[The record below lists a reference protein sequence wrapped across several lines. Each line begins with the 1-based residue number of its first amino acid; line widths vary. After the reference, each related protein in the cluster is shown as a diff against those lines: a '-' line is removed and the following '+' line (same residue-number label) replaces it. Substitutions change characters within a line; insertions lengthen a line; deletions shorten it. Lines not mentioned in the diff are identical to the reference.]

1 MAPSFSNRHQRPNH
15 LISSIIIIILTI
27 LASSHLAAAAAAADE
42 KCSASSA
49 QFSCPNCG
57 GIAVSDCMS
66 CDGYLFTDYKYG
78 LCYDRKLFNGNAEN
92 GDSDNH
98 YPFLWYDIAGTVVW
112 FLTAGIA
119 TACGVGGGGI
129 YVPMGILLLRFPP
142 KPSSGL
148 SQASIFGASLGG
160 LLVNIRKCH
169 PDKFIR
175 DTKGAPSEAHPGK
188 IASYEK
194 DKGPAEIEEDRQ
206 IYLDGGDGQRTF
218 YTRPVI
224 DYNMAL
230 FLAPMEMAGA
240 VLGVI
245 IQRLFPNWLFLS
257 FAAVILSFTS
267 YKTYKK
273 FFAAYRNDMEAREE
287 GKRLSIAE
295 TKRAEAE
302 ESRGAEIEQSKHESA
317 NDAVVNGDSEEI
329 QMTEMGTAQSE
340 DELETDKVSSVE
352 DDPKQLEKRRQFLKD
367 DSRQYP
373 REKLACLILLW
384 AGLTAITFLKGGKGV
399 DSVIGITCEDPGF
412 YILVAAQFLWTL
424 GFAAVFGWKNVKS
437 TQERLDVDY
446 PFNEADVLWDLKKLQ
461 FYSFFT
467 FVAGIVAGLIGI
479 GGGMVLGPLML
490 VMGINPR
497 VSTATTATMILLTS
511 SSVAVMF
518 VMSGL
523 VPWEYALYFFCVCLV
538 GAYIGK
544 TRIDSYVKRTGMA
557 SVLVGIL
564 ATIIALA
571 TIGCVV
577 ILLMSL
583 AKVDWC
589 FDGFKAFCTV
599 TAEED
604 QCLTANRLLSRPA
617 SAKDLFPY

>member
-1 MAPSFSNRHQRPNH
+1 MSFLHRQSFFVALLLALVIYIVP
-15 LISSIIIIILTI
+15 
-27 LASSHLAAAAAAADE
+27 LASAAE
-42 KCSASSA
+42 SKCAGES

-57 GIAVSDCMS
+57 GISVSDCMD
-66 CDGYLFTDYKYG
+66 CDGYLFTDYNYG
-78 LCYDRKLFNGNAEN
+78 LCYNRKLFNTNAEN
-92 GDSDNH
+92 GNSDNH
-98 YPFLWYDIAGTVVW
+98 YPFLWTDIVGTIVW

-160 LLVNIRKCH
+160 ILVNIRKRH
-169 PDKFIR
+169 PDEHIR
-175 DTKGAPSEAHPGK
+175 DTKGTPSEEHPGK
-188 IASYEK
+188 MIAYEK
-194 DKGPAEIEEDRQ
+194 GKGPMEIEDDREK
-206 IYLDGGDGQRTF
+206 YLDGGDGKRKF

-245 IQRLFPNWLFLS
+245 IQRVFPNWLFLC
-257 FAAVILSFTS
+257 FAAVVLGFTAF
-267 YKTYKK
+267 KTFKK
-273 FFAAYRNDMEAREE
+273 FFVAYAKDKAAKEE
-287 GKRLSIAE
+287 RIEL
-295 TKRAEAE
+295 TKR
-302 ESRGAEIEQSKHESA
+302 ESRRVLESQKKKESDANGEGAAS
-317 NDAVVNGDSEEI
+317 DAVDDVEGNANTKEEK
-329 QMTEMGTAQSE
+329 EE
-340 DELETDKVSSVE
+340 E
-352 DDPKQLEKRRQFLKD
+352 DDPKQLEQRRKFLEE

-373 REKLACLILLW
+373 FEKISYLILLW
-384 AGLTAITFLKGGKGV
+384 IGLTIITFLKGGKGV
-399 DSVIGITCEDPGF
+399 DSVIGITCQDAGF
-412 YILVAAQFLWTL
+412 YVLVAAQFLWTL
-424 GFAAVFGWKNVKS
+424 GFAAVFGYKNVKGVN
-437 TQERLDVDY
+437 ERVAVNY
-446 PFNEADVLWDLKKLQ
+446 PFNETDVMWDFKKLQ

-479 GGGMVLGPLML
+479 GGGMVLGPLMI
-490 VMGINPR
+490 VMGVNPR

-523 VPWEYALYFFCVCLV
+523 VPWQYAVYFFFVCLL

-544 TRIDSYVKRTGMA
+544 TRIDAYVKKTGMG
-557 SVLVGIL
+557 SILVGIL

-571 TIGCVV
+571 TIGCII
-577 ILLMSL
+577 ILFLNL

-589 FDGFKAFCTV
+589 VDGFKAFCTV
-599 TAEED
+599 SSEENA
-604 QCLTANRLLSRPA
+604 CPTRLLSL
-617 SAKDLFPY
+617 SAEEIFPY

>member
-1 MAPSFSNRHQRPNH
+1 MSFLHRQSFFVALLLALVIYIVP
-15 LISSIIIIILTI
+15 
-27 LASSHLAAAAAAADE
+27 LASAAE
-42 KCSASSA
+42 SKCAGES

-57 GIAVSDCMS
+57 GISVSDCMD
-66 CDGYLFTDYKYG
+66 CDGYLFTDYNYG
-78 LCYDRKLFNGNAEN
+78 LCYNRKLFNTNAEN
-92 GDSDNH
+92 GNSDNH
-98 YPFLWYDIAGTVVW
+98 YPFLWTDIVGTIVW

-160 LLVNIRKCH
+160 ILVNIRKRH
-169 PDKFIR
+169 PDEHIR
-175 DTKGAPSEAHPGK
+175 DTKGTPSEEHPGK
-188 IASYEK
+188 MIAYEK
-194 DKGPAEIEEDRQ
+194 GKGPMEIEDDREK
-206 IYLDGGDGQRTF
+206 YLDGGDGKRKF

-245 IQRLFPNWLFLS
+245 IQRVFPNWLFLC
-257 FAAVILSFTS
+257 FAAVVLGFTAF
-267 YKTYKK
+267 KTFKK
-273 FFAAYRNDMEAREE
+273 FFVAYAKDKAAKEE
-287 GKRLSIAE
+287 RIEL
-295 TKRAEAE
+295 TKR
-302 ESRGAEIEQSKHESA
+302 ESQRVLESQKKKESDANGEGAAS
-317 NDAVVNGDSEEI
+317 DAVDDVEGNANTKEEK
-329 QMTEMGTAQSE
+329 EE
-340 DELETDKVSSVE
+340 E
-352 DDPKQLEKRRQFLKD
+352 DDPKQLEQRRKFLEE

-373 REKLACLILLW
+373 FEKISYLILLW
-384 AGLTAITFLKGGKGV
+384 IGLTIITFLKGGKGV
-399 DSVIGITCEDPGF
+399 DSVIGITCQDAGF
-412 YILVAAQFLWTL
+412 YVLVAAQFLWTL
-424 GFAAVFGWKNVKS
+424 GFAAVFGYKNVKGVN
-437 TQERLDVDY
+437 ERVAVNY
-446 PFNEADVLWDLKKLQ
+446 PFNETDVMWDFKKLQ

-479 GGGMVLGPLML
+479 GGGMVLGPLMI
-490 VMGINPR
+490 VMGVNPR

-523 VPWEYALYFFCVCLV
+523 VPWQYAVYFFFVCLL

-544 TRIDSYVKRTGMA
+544 TRIDAYVKKTGMG
-557 SVLVGIL
+557 SILVGIL

-571 TIGCVV
+571 TIGCII
-577 ILLMSL
+577 ILFLNL

-589 FDGFKAFCTV
+589 VDGFKAFCTV
-599 TAEED
+599 SSEENA
-604 QCLTANRLLSRPA
+604 CPTRLLSL
-617 SAKDLFPY
+617 SAEEIFPY

>member
-1 MAPSFSNRHQRPNH
+1 M
-15 LISSIIIIILTI
+15 TI
-27 LASSHLAAAAAAADE
+27 LPRKSRWRCRPLLPQLLALSAVLLLALAPRLASAESKCAA
-42 KCSASSA
+42 SGA

-57 GIAVSDCMS
+57 GITVSDCMD
-66 CDGYLFTDYKYG
+66 CDGYLFTDYNAG
-78 LCYDRKLFNGNAEN
+78 LCYNRKLFNQNAQN

-98 YPFLWYDIAGTVVW
+98 YPFLWFDIAGTFVW
-112 FLTAGIA
+112 FITAGIA

-142 KPSSGL
+142 KPASGL

-160 LLVNIRKCH
+160 ILVNIRKKH
-169 PDKFIR
+169 PDQHIR
-175 DTKGAPSEAHPGK
+175 DTRGTPSEVQEGK
-188 IASYEK
+188 IVSYEK
-194 DKGPAEIEEDRQ
+194 DMGPAEIKANRAR
-206 IYLDGGDGQRTF
+206 YLAGGDGERKF

-257 FAAVILSFTS
+257 FAAVVLGFTA
-267 YKTYKK
+267 YKTFKKFLVAYKK
-273 FFAAYRNDMEAREE
+273 DKEGRERRE
-287 GKRLSIAE
+287 SLAL
-295 TKRAEAE
+295 E
-302 ESRGAEIEQSKHESA
+302 ESKRMSSSNLADGDVEMTEVGATA
-317 NDAVVNGDSEEI
+317 TNSEEDNPAE
-329 QMTEMGTAQSE
+329 Q
-340 DELETDKVSSVE
+340 
-352 DDPKQLEKRRQFLKD
+352 DDPKELEQRRAFLED
-367 DSRQYP
+367 DTRQYP
-373 REKLACLILLW
+373 KEKLAYLILLW
-384 AGLTAITFLKGGKGV
+384 AGLTVITFLKGGKGV
-399 DSVIGITCEDPGF
+399 DSVIGLTCADAGF
-412 YILVAAQFLWTL
+412 YVLVAAQFLWTL
-424 GFAAVFGWKNVKS
+424 GFAAVFGYKNVKA
-437 TQERLDVDY
+437 TQARLAVNY
-446 PFNEADVLWDLKKLQ
+446 PFNEQDVLWDGKKLQ

-467 FVAGIVAGLIGI
+467 FVAGVVAGLIGI

-523 VPWEYALYFFCVCLV
+523 VPWQYALYFFCICLL

-544 TRIDSYVKRTGMA
+544 TRIDSYVKKTGMA
-557 SVLVGIL
+557 SILVGIL

-571 TIGCVV
+571 TAGCIF
-577 ILLMSL
+577 ILFMNL

-589 FDGFKAFCTV
+589 LDGFKPFCTV
-599 TAEED
+599 KTEED
-604 QCLTANRLLSRPA
+604 KCVATRFLVGAQE
-617 SAKDLFPY
+617 LFPY

>member
-1 MAPSFSNRHQRPNH
+1 MFFLHRQSFFVALLLALVIYIVP
-15 LISSIIIIILTI
+15 
-27 LASSHLAAAAAAADE
+27 LASAAE
-42 KCSASSA
+42 SKCAGES

-57 GIAVSDCMS
+57 GISVSDCMD
-66 CDGYLFTDYKYG
+66 CDGYLFTDYNYG
-78 LCYDRKLFNGNAEN
+78 LCYNRKLFNTNAEN
-92 GDSDNH
+92 GNSDNH
-98 YPFLWYDIAGTVVW
+98 YPFLWTDIVGTIVW

-160 LLVNIRKCH
+160 ILVNIRKRH
-169 PDKFIR
+169 PDEHIR
-175 DTKGAPSEAHPGK
+175 DTKGTPSKEHPGK
-188 IASYEK
+188 MIAYEK
-194 DKGPAEIEEDRQ
+194 GKGPMEIEDDREK
-206 IYLDGGDGQRTF
+206 YLDGGDGKRKF

-245 IQRLFPNWLFLS
+245 IQRVFPNWLFLC
-257 FAAVILSFTS
+257 FAAVVLGFTAF
-267 YKTYKK
+267 KTFKK
-273 FFAAYRNDMEAREE
+273 FFVAYAKDKAAKEE
-287 GKRLSIAE
+287 RIEL
-295 TKRAEAE
+295 TKR
-302 ESRGAEIEQSKHESA
+302 ESQRVLESQKKKESDANGEGAAS
-317 NDAVVNGDSEEI
+317 DAVDDVEGNANTKEEK
-329 QMTEMGTAQSE
+329 EE
-340 DELETDKVSSVE
+340 E
-352 DDPKQLEKRRQFLKD
+352 DDPKQLEQRRKFLEE

-373 REKLACLILLW
+373 FEKISYLILLW
-384 AGLTAITFLKGGKGV
+384 IGLTVITFLKGGKGV
-399 DSVIGITCEDPGF
+399 DSVIGITCQDAGF
-412 YILVAAQFLWTL
+412 YVLVAAQFLWTL
-424 GFAAVFGWKNVKS
+424 GFAAVFGYKNVKGVN
-437 TQERLDVDY
+437 ERVAVNY
-446 PFNEADVLWDLKKLQ
+446 PFNETDVMWDFKKLQ

-479 GGGMVLGPLML
+479 GGGMVLGPLMI
-490 VMGINPR
+490 VMGVNPR

-523 VPWEYALYFFCVCLV
+523 VPWQYAVYFFFVCLL

-544 TRIDSYVKRTGMA
+544 TRIDAYVKKTGMG
-557 SVLVGIL
+557 SILVGIL

-571 TIGCVV
+571 TIGCII
-577 ILLMSL
+577 ILFLNL

-589 FDGFKAFCTV
+589 VDGFKAFCTV
-599 TAEED
+599 SSEENA
-604 QCLTANRLLSRPA
+604 CPTRLLSL
-617 SAKDLFPY
+617 SAEEIFPY

>member
-1 MAPSFSNRHQRPNH
+1 MSFLHRQSFFVALLLALVIYIVP
-15 LISSIIIIILTI
+15 
-27 LASSHLAAAAAAADE
+27 LASAAE
-42 KCSASSA
+42 SKCAGES

-57 GIAVSDCMS
+57 GISVSDCMD
-66 CDGYLFTDYKYG
+66 CDGYLFTDYNYG
-78 LCYDRKLFNGNAEN
+78 LCYNRKLFNTNAEN
-92 GDSDNH
+92 GNSDNH
-98 YPFLWYDIAGTVVW
+98 YPFLWTDIVGTIVW

-160 LLVNIRKCH
+160 ILVNIRKRH
-169 PDKFIR
+169 PDEHIR
-175 DTKGAPSEAHPGK
+175 DTKGTPSEEHPGK
-188 IASYEK
+188 MIAYEK
-194 DKGPAEIEEDRQ
+194 GKGPMEIEDDREK
-206 IYLDGGDGQRTF
+206 YLDGGDGKRKF

-245 IQRLFPNWLFLS
+245 IQRVFPNWLFLC
-257 FAAVILSFTS
+257 FAAVVLGFTAF
-267 YKTYKK
+267 KTFKK
-273 FFAAYRNDMEAREE
+273 FFVAYAKDKAAKEE
-287 GKRLSIAE
+287 RIEL
-295 TKRAEAE
+295 TKR
-302 ESRGAEIEQSKHESA
+302 ESQRVLESQKKKESDANGEGAAS
-317 NDAVVNGDSEEI
+317 DAVDDVEGNANTKEEK
-329 QMTEMGTAQSE
+329 EE
-340 DELETDKVSSVE
+340 E
-352 DDPKQLEKRRQFLKD
+352 DDPKQLEQRRKFLEE

-373 REKLACLILLW
+373 FEKISYLILLW
-384 AGLTAITFLKGGKGV
+384 IGLTVITFLKGGKGV
-399 DSVIGITCEDPGF
+399 DSVIGITCQDAGF
-412 YILVAAQFLWTL
+412 YVLVAAQFLWTL
-424 GFAAVFGWKNVKS
+424 GFAAVFGYKNVKGVN
-437 TQERLDVDY
+437 ERVAVNY
-446 PFNEADVLWDLKKLQ
+446 PFNETDVMWDFKKLQ

-479 GGGMVLGPLML
+479 GGGMVLGPLMI
-490 VMGINPR
+490 VMGVNPR

-523 VPWEYALYFFCVCLV
+523 VPWQYAVYFFFVCLL

-544 TRIDSYVKRTGMA
+544 TRIDAYVKKTGMG
-557 SVLVGIL
+557 SILVGIL

-571 TIGCVV
+571 TIGCII
-577 ILLMSL
+577 ILFLNL

-589 FDGFKAFCTV
+589 VDGFKAFCTV
-599 TAEED
+599 SSEENA
-604 QCLTANRLLSRPA
+604 CPTRLLSL
-617 SAKDLFPY
+617 SAEEIFPY

>member
-1 MAPSFSNRHQRPNH
+1 MAMAPSIRP
-15 LISSIIIIILTI
+15 LILLLFTFTIILTY
-27 LASSHLAAAAAAADE
+27 LAPLVSAADDD
-42 KCSASSA
+42 KCSAA
-49 QFSCPNCG
+49 GKFSCPNCG
-57 GIAVSDCMS
+57 GISVSDCMD
-66 CDGYLFTDYKYG
+66 CEGYLFTDYQYE
-78 LCYDRKLFNGNAEN
+78 LCYDRKLFNGNGEN

-98 YPFLWYDIAGTVVW
+98 YPFLWYDIAGTFVW
-112 FLTAGIA
+112 FFTAGIA

-160 LLVNIRKCH
+160 LIVNIRNRH

-175 DTKGAPSEAHPGK
+175 DTKGTPSEALPGK
-188 IASYEK
+188 IVSYEK
-194 DKGPAEIEEDRQ
+194 DKGPAEIESDKER
-206 IYLDGGDGQRTF
+206 YLEGGDGKRKF

-257 FAAVILSFTS
+257 FAAVILGFTS
-267 YKTYKK
+267 YKTFKK
-273 FFAAYRNDMEAREE
+273 FLAAYQKDKDAREE
-287 GKRLSIAE
+287 TLALSVRE
-295 TKRAEAE
+295 SQRALDVTANQERQKALLD
-302 ESRGAEIEQSKHESA
+302 AN
-317 NDAVVNGDSEEI
+317 NDADGEME
-329 QMTEMGTAQSE
+329 MTEIGATTAAEDGSE
-340 DELETDKVSSVE
+340 SSQ
-352 DDPKQLEKRRQFLKD
+352 DDPKDLEKRRQLLEND
-367 DSRQYP
+367 ARQYP
-373 REKLACLILLW
+373 KEKIAYLILLW
-384 AGLTAITFLKGGKGV
+384 AGLTVITFLKGGKGV
-399 DSVIGITCEDPGF
+399 DSVIGLNCEDAGF
-412 YILVAAQFLWTL
+412 YVLVALQFLWTL
-424 GFAAVFGWKNVKS
+424 GFAAVFGYKNVKG
-437 TQERLDVDY
+437 TQERLDVNY
-446 PFNEADVLWDLKKLQ
+446 PFNEADVLWDYKKLQ

-523 VPWEYALYFFCVCLV
+523 VPWEYAVYFFFVCLC

-544 TRIDSYVKRTGMA
+544 TKIDSYVKRTGMS
-557 SVLVGIL
+557 SVLVGTL
-564 ATIIALA
+564 ATIILLA
-571 TIGCVV
+571 TIGCIV
-577 ILLMSL
+577 ILFMNL

-589 FDGFKAFCTV
+589 LDGFNAFCTV
-599 TAEED
+599 KSAED
-604 QCLTANRLLSRPA
+604 KCPAARFLLGA
-617 SAKDLFPY
+617 AEIFPY

>member
-1 MAPSFSNRHQRPNH
+1 MSFLHRQSFFVALLLALVIYIVP
-15 LISSIIIIILTI
+15 
-27 LASSHLAAAAAAADE
+27 LASAAE
-42 KCSASSA
+42 SKCAGEG

-57 GIAVSDCMS
+57 GISVSDCMD
-66 CDGYLFTDYKYG
+66 CDGYLFTDYNYG
-78 LCYDRKLFNGNAEN
+78 LCYNRKLFNTNAEN
-92 GDSDNH
+92 GNSDNH
-98 YPFLWYDIAGTVVW
+98 YPFLWTDIVGTIVW

-160 LLVNIRKCH
+160 ILVNIRKRH
-169 PDKFIR
+169 PDEHIR
-175 DTKGAPSEAHPGK
+175 DTKGTPSEEHPGK
-188 IASYEK
+188 MIAYEK
-194 DKGPAEIEEDRQ
+194 GKGPMEIEDDREK
-206 IYLDGGDGQRTF
+206 YLDGGDGKRKF

-245 IQRLFPNWLFLS
+245 IQRVFPNWLFLC
-257 FAAVILSFTS
+257 FAAVVLGFTAF
-267 YKTYKK
+267 KTFKK
-273 FFAAYRNDMEAREE
+273 FFVAYAKDKAAKEE
-287 GKRLSIAE
+287 RIEL
-295 TKRAEAE
+295 TKR
-302 ESRGAEIEQSKHESA
+302 ESQRVLESQKKKESDANGEGAAS
-317 NDAVVNGDSEEI
+317 DAVDDVEGNANTKEEK
-329 QMTEMGTAQSE
+329 E
-340 DELETDKVSSVE
+340 DE
-352 DDPKQLEKRRQFLKD
+352 DDPKQLEQRRKFLEE

-373 REKLACLILLW
+373 FEKISYLILLW
-384 AGLTAITFLKGGKGV
+384 IGLTIITFLKGGKGV
-399 DSVIGITCEDPGF
+399 DSVIGITCQDAGF
-412 YILVAAQFLWTL
+412 YVLVAAQFLWTL
-424 GFAAVFGWKNVKS
+424 GFAAVFGYKNVKGVN
-437 TQERLDVDY
+437 ERVAVNY
-446 PFNEADVLWDLKKLQ
+446 PFNETDVMWDFKKLQ

-479 GGGMVLGPLML
+479 GGGMVLGPLMI
-490 VMGINPR
+490 VMGVNPR

-523 VPWEYALYFFCVCLV
+523 VPWQYAVYFFFVCLL

-544 TRIDSYVKRTGMA
+544 TRIDAYVKKTGMG
-557 SVLVGIL
+557 SILVGIL

-571 TIGCVV
+571 TIGCII
-577 ILLMSL
+577 ILFLNL

-589 FDGFKAFCTV
+589 VDGFKAFCTV
-599 TAEED
+599 SSEED
-604 QCLTANRLLSRPA
+604 ACPTRLLSL
-617 SAKDLFPY
+617 SAEEIFPY

>member
-1 MAPSFSNRHQRPNH
+1 MSQLHRQSFFLALLLALVLYIAP
-15 LISSIIIIILTI
+15 
-27 LASSHLAAAAAAADE
+27 LASAAGE
-42 KCSASSA
+42 EGKCAGEG

-57 GIAVSDCMS
+57 GIKVSDCMD
-66 CDGYLFTDYKYG
+66 CEGYLFTDYNYQ
-78 LCYDRKLFNGNAEN
+78 LCYNRKLFNTNAEN
-92 GDSDNH
+92 GNSDNH
-98 YPFLWYDIAGTVVW
+98 YPFLWTDIVGTIVW

-160 LLVNIRKCH
+160 ILVNCRKRH
-169 PDKFIR
+169 PDEHIR
-175 DTKGAPSEAHPGK
+175 DTKGTPSEENPGK
-188 IASYEK
+188 MVAYEK
-194 DKGPAEIEEDRQ
+194 GKGPMEIQDDRQ
-206 IYLDGGDGQRTF
+206 NYLDGGDGKRKF

-245 IQRLFPNWLFLS
+245 IQRVFPNWLFLC
-257 FAAVILSFTS
+257 FAAVVLGFTA
-267 YKTYKK
+267 YKTFKK
-273 FFAAYRNDMEAREE
+273 FFDAYAKDKAAKDERIELTRRESQKIFESQKKLE
-287 GKRLSIAE
+287 GL
-295 TKRAEAE
+295 
-302 ESRGAEIEQSKHESA
+302 
-317 NDAVVNGDSEEI
+317 
-329 QMTEMGTAQSE
+329 
-340 DELETDKVSSVE
+340 KVSLVDGEGATSEAVDDVEGNADTKEANVAEE
-352 DDPKQLEKRRQFLKD
+352 DDPKELEQRRKFLEE

-373 REKLACLILLW
+373 FEKISYLILLW
-384 AGLTAITFLKGGKGV
+384 IGLTVITFLKGGKGV
-399 DSVIGITCEDPGF
+399 DSVVGITCQDAGF
-412 YILVAAQFLWTL
+412 YVLVAAQFLWTL
-424 GFAAVFGWKNVKS
+424 GFAAVFGYKNV
-437 TQERLDVDY
+437 TDVNERAAVNY
-446 PFNEADVLWDLKKLQ
+446 PFNETDVMWDLKKLQ

-479 GGGMVLGPLML
+479 GGGMVLGPLMI

-523 VPWEYALYFFCVCLV
+523 VPWQYAVYFFCVCLL

-544 TRIDSYVKRTGMA
+544 TRIDAYVKKTGMG
-557 SVLVGIL
+557 SILVGIL

-571 TIGCVV
+571 TIGCII
-577 ILLMSL
+577 ILFLNL

-589 FDGFKAFCTV
+589 IDGFKAFCTV
-599 TAEED
+599 SSEENA
-604 QCLTANRLLSRPA
+604 CPTRLLSL
-617 SAKDLFPY
+617 SAEEIFPY

>member
-1 MAPSFSNRHQRPNH
+1 MLLLLLSA
-15 LISSIIIIILTI
+15 IAI
-27 LASSHLAAAAAAADE
+27 LATLIPTVSAESKCAASGAE
-42 KCSASSA
+42 
-49 QFSCPNCG
+49 FSCPNCG
-57 GIAVSDCMS
+57 GITVSDCMD
-66 CDGYLFTDYKYG
+66 CDGYLFTDYNYQ
-78 LCYDRKLFNGNAEN
+78 LCYDRKLFNPDAET

-98 YPFLWYDIAGTVVW
+98 YPFLWYDIAGTFVW
-112 FLTAGIA
+112 FITAGIA

-160 LLVNIRKCH
+160 ILVNCRKKH
-169 PDKFIR
+169 PDEHIR
-175 DTKGAPSEAHPGK
+175 DTKGTPSEQAGK
-188 IASYEK
+188 IISYEK
-194 DKGPAEIEEDRQ
+194 NKGPAEIESDRKR
-206 IYLDGGDGQRTF
+206 YLAGGDGGRKF

-245 IQRLFPNWLFLS
+245 IQRVFPNWLFLC
-257 FAAVILSFTS
+257 FAAVVLGFTC
-267 YKTYKK
+267 YKTFKK
-273 FFAAYRNDMEAREE
+273 FFAAYAKDKAAREE
-287 GKRLSIAE
+287 RKALAASEMKVGGEVEMTNTNADTTDTEGDDQSAE
-295 TKRAEAE
+295 
-302 ESRGAEIEQSKHESA
+302 Q
-317 NDAVVNGDSEEI
+317 
-329 QMTEMGTAQSE
+329 
-340 DELETDKVSSVE
+340 
-352 DDPKQLEKRRQFLKD
+352 DDPKEIEARRKFLEDDARQFPK
-367 DSRQYP
+367 
-373 REKLACLILLW
+373 EKIAYLVLLW
-384 AGLTAITFLKGGKGV
+384 AGLTVITFLKGGKGV
-399 DSVIGITCEDPGF
+399 DSVIGITCEDAGF

-424 GFAAVFGWKNVKS
+424 GFAAVFGYRNVKL
-437 TQERLDVDY
+437 TQARLDVNY
-446 PFNEADVLWDLKKLQ
+446 PFNETDVLWDSKKLQ

-523 VPWEYALYFFCVCLV
+523 VPWEYALYFFCICLM

-544 TRIDSYVKRTGMA
+544 TRIDAYVKKTGMG
-557 SVLVGIL
+557 SILVGAL
-564 ATIIALA
+564 ATIIGLA
-571 TIGCVV
+571 TIGCMI
-577 ILLMSL
+577 ILFMNL

-589 FDGFKAFCTV
+589 LDGFKSFCTV
-599 TAEED
+599 KAGEDKCPASRLLAGAEE
-604 QCLTANRLLSRPA
+604 
-617 SAKDLFPY
+617 LFPY